1 MSTQAPVF
9 SIAFVCTGNRFRS
22 PLAAAA
28 FAVASG
34 DVPVTVDS
42 FGTLDLMGLPPLP
55 EAVASASRFQVDL
68 ARHRSR
74 PLAGE
79 TLAAVDLVIGFERA
93 HVVAAVVDAAATRER
108 TFTLPEAVTI
118 LKRIRT
124 EDDPNSVSR
133 AQAAVK
139 AAGAL
144 RQQGPWDPP
153 EIPDP
158 LGASPRRQQAIG
170 HRVNQLTED
179 LVRLLFGSA
188 RYPSHP

>member
-1 MSTQAPVF
+1 MSNRTPAF

-34 DVPVTVDS
+34 DVPVAVHS
-42 FGTLDLMGLPPLP
+42 FGTLDMMGLPPLP
-55 EAVASASRFQVDL
+55 EAVVSASGFQVDL
-68 ARHRSR
+68 APHRSR

-93 HVVAAVVDAAATRER
+93 HVVAAVVDAGATRER
-108 TFTLPEAVTI
+108 AFTLPEAVTI
-118 LKRIRT
+118 LKRIRAD
-124 EDDPNSVSR
+124 DDPNSVSR
-133 AQAAVK
+133 ARAAVK
-139 AAGAL
+139 AAGAA
-144 RQQGPWDPP
+144 RQDGPWDPP

-158 LGASPRRQQAIG
+158 LGASPRQQQAIG

-188 RYPSHP
+188 RYSSHP